1 MSEAGK
7 AVFLSYASQDAEAAR
22 RICEALRGAGVEV
35 WFDADG
41 GLEHGDEWDAKIRRQ
56 IKECVLFLPVIS
68 ANTQAR
74 EEGYFRT
81 EWDLA
86 AERAR
91 GIASGVPFLLPI
103 VIDETKE
110 PEALVPDRFRTVQ
123 WTRLR
128 GGEVTPE
135 VRQRLLK
142 LWSHRVGLARA
153 ALGAEMTRARVDH
166 GAEAVGVPRSRS
178 RALLAAV
185 LVGLAAL
192 GGLVVWQP
200 WKTSTRSEPAAASS
214 EVADLVRRAWKL
226 VDNPGRGRA
235 ELEAA
240 DDLCKRAA
248 ALDPTNVSVLAVWA
262 HVDSWM
268 ILCMVDTSAARR
280 EAGRT
285 KAMRAVQLAPQS
297 FEARLALACFQVRES
312 RGRVPQG
319 ARDLEATL
327 QGLLREQ
334 PGNPHALIALGMLQR
349 FAGQPAASRR
359 TFEELARNP
368 DYAPVAWCEMAY
380 MHFDWRE
387 YREAEEALEK
397 VIGSHPHFWNLT
409 MKTWL
414 ALYWRGDL
422 ELAAATVRQFA
433 PEALREDLGFDVA
446 VWVHI
451 LKRDGAAML
460 RLLEGTPREWIGGPN
475 AGPKSAY
482 TAFAYTFLGRPEA
495 AAVERTAA
503 LRQVERRLVDSPN
516 SVELLTW
523 KCWLLAE
530 QGEREEAGRISRLLR
545 QLRTTEDGSEMLDRL
560 LMGEF
565 DAAIDVLE
573 RVEQKPPGPLWTAA
587 FVRHIWW
594 LDPLRKLPRF
604 QSYQA
609 RLDADPRFAPQERA
623 PAAGATA
630 AGMKTTGG
638 GRGTADGKGR

>member
-1 MSEAGK
+1 MSEVSK

-22 RICEALRGAGVEV
+22 RICEALRGAGLEV

-74 EEGYFRT
+74 EEGYFRI

-91 GIASGVPFLLPI
+91 GIASGVPFILPI
-103 VIDETKE
+103 VIDGTKE
-110 PEALVPDRFRTVQ
+110 PEALVPDRFRAVQ

-128 GGEVTPE
+128 GGEMTPE
-135 VRQRLLK
+135 VQQRLLK
-142 LWSHRVGLARA
+142 LWSHRIGLAREA
-153 ALGAEMTRARVDH
+153 AGEAKSADVIH
-166 GAEAVGVPRSRS
+166 GADAMDAPRRSSRVLLVP
-178 RALLAAV
+178 V

-192 GGLVVWQP
+192 GGVAVWQP
-200 WKTSTRSEPAAASS
+200 WKTPTAVAPAAASP

-226 VDNPGRGRA
+226 VENPGRGRA

-268 ILCMVDTSAARR
+268 ILCMVDNSAARR

-285 KAMRAVQLAPQS
+285 KAMRAVQLAPES

-312 RGRVPQG
+312 RSRAPHVV
-319 ARDLEATL
+319 RELEVTL
-327 QGLLREQ
+327 QGLLRVW

-349 FAGQPAASRR
+349 FAGQSAAARL

-387 YREAEEALEK
+387 YREAEEALAK

-451 LKRDGAAML
+451 LRRDGAAML
-460 RLLEGTPREWIGGPN
+460 RLLEATPRDWIGGPN
-475 AGPKSAY
+475 AGPKAAY
-482 TAFAYTFLGRPEA
+482 TAFAYTFLGRLEA

-503 LRQVERRLVDSPN
+503 LRQVERRLVESPN

-545 QLRTTEDGSEMLDRL
+545 QLRTSEDGSEMLDRL

-594 LDPLRKLPRF
+594 LDPLRNVPRF
-604 QSYQA
+604 QAYQA
-609 RLDADPRFAPQERA
+609 RLDADPRFAPQDSA
-623 PAAGATA
+623 PSPKGTA
-630 AGMKTTGG
+630 AGLKRTGG
-638 GRGTADGKGR
+638 GR